1 MKKKLK
7 LFSLITIFFI
17 IFSNGFA
24 NEKIYSQGNSKI
36 KKIALTFDDGPNDTS
51 LPKILDLL
59 KSENIKAS
67 FFLIG
72 KNIADKKL
80 QVERVHNEGHLVLN
94 HSYTHSNFDKA
105 SKELMISE
113 IEKTNNVI
121 NDILGVTPRLYRP
134 PYGIITKDIKLAVK
148 NLGMNIVLWN
158 VDGEDWNSERSLDY
172 VVNTQKKETKNGS
185 IILMYTQPNKEMSYE
200 ALKNLIPYY
209 RTQGYEFV
217 KLDELLGIEA
227 YQEKDA
233 TR

>member
-1 MKKKLK
+1 MNNSRL
-7 LFSLITIFFI
+7 LLLVSIFFVT
-17 IFSNGFA
+17 FSKGFA
-24 NEKIYSQGNSKI
+24 KEKIFFQGNSNI
-36 KKIALTFDDGPNDTS
+36 KKIALTFDDGPNKTS

-185 IILMYTQPNKEMSYE
+185 IILMHTQPNKEMSFE
-200 ALKNLIPYY
+200 ALKILIPHY

-227 YQEKDA
+227 YQQKEA

>member
-1 MKKKLK
+1 MNNSRL
-7 LFSLITIFFI
+7 LLLVSIFFVT
-17 IFSNGFA
+17 FSKGFA
-24 NEKIYSQGNSKI
+24 KEKIFFQGNSNI
-36 KKIALTFDDGPNDTS
+36 KKIALTFDDGPNKTS

-158 VDGEDWNSERSLDY
+158 VDGEDWNSEKSLDY

-185 IILMYTQPNKEMSYE
+185 IILMHTQPNKEMSYE
-200 ALKNLIPYY
+200 ALKILIPHY

-227 YQEKDA
+227 YQQKDA